1 MGAIQSGINQLLTT
15 AGFMAGLSPELK
27 KFREIQELK
36 GKSKVLQEQTDIA
49 GEKEM
54 QERRALENIGTK
66 LEGKPEGTERRL
78 LEMIESSAAESV
90 ERSLEAQVP
99 ISEAQTETAK
109 KLFELKPTKET
120 FEEYMAQRGQTD
132 FVKGAPSYF
141 REQRKEQLIN
151 REEAM
156 RKMQDKGMN
165 KVKQNQVFSDLIE
178 TLKKEGY

>member
-1 MGAIQSGINQLLTT
+1 MAGIQQGINQLLTT

-27 KFREIQELK
+27 KFREIQALK

-54 QERRALENIGTK
+54 QERQALENIGTK

-78 LEMIESSAAESV
+78 LEMIESSAAEGV

-99 ISEAQTETAK
+99 ISEAQTETARQ
-109 KLFELKPTKET
+109 LFELKPTKET
-120 FEEYMAQRGQTD
+120 FEDYMAQMGQTD

-141 REQRKEQLIN
+141 REQRREQLLN
-151 REEAM
+151 REAAM
-156 RKMQDKGMN
+156 RKMQDKGMS
-165 KVKQNQVFSDLIE
+165 KVKQNTAFTDLIDS
-178 TLKKEGY
+178 LRKEGY

>member
-27 KFREIQELK
+27 KFREIQDIK

-49 GEKEM
+49 AKKEM
-54 QERRALENIGTK
+54 QSREELENISARV
-66 LEGKPEGTERRL
+66 ENAPEGPLKRIY
-78 LEMIESSAAESV
+78 EMSEQSAADEV
-90 ERSLEAQVP
+90 QRNLEAQVP
-99 ISEAQTETAK
+99 ISEAQTETARQ
-109 KLFELKPTKET
+109 LFELKPTKET
-120 FEEYMAQRGQTD
+120 FEDYMSQKSLTEYVQ
-132 FVKGAPSYF
+132 GAPSYF

-151 REEAM
+151 REEVM

-165 KVKQNQVFSDLIE
+165 KVKQNQVFNDLIE